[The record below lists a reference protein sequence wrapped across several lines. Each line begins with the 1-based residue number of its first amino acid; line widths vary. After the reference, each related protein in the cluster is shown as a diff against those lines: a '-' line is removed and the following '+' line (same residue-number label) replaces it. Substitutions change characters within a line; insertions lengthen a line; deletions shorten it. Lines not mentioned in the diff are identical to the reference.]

1 VSAAVVALG
10 MAFGAGLVLIA
21 VGLRPRRPA
30 APDRRLLARG
40 RWRPARWPTAE
51 RFLPVAIAGL
61 VTLIVTRWP
70 VLAVAAGVAVWWL
83 SARDHRTRAREI
95 EATEAIAT
103 WAEMLRDATGTPRG
117 IEGVLVSTA
126 STAPRPIRQH
136 VTRLAHRVTYEPL
149 ELALAELADD
159 LDDPNGDLVVAALE
173 LAATSGGRD
182 LRAVLDSLATSAR
195 DEARMRRR
203 IEVSRERPRSDMRQ
217 VVVIIVAVIVLLS
230 VIARGYLA
238 SYSTVGGQLVLA
250 VAAAFWI
257 GGFAAMARLGRVAP
271 VRRFLTHREPA

>member
-83 SARDHRTRAREI
+83 SAREHRIRAREI